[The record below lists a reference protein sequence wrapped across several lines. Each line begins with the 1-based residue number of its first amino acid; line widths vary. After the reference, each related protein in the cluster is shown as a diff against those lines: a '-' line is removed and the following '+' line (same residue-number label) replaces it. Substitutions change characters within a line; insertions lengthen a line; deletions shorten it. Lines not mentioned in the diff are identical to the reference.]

1 MRILLTGGGSAGH
14 INPALA
20 IAETAKQNCP
30 HAEILF
36 VGTEHGKERELVER
50 EGYTLEHVQSEGFHR
65 ALKLSNFKALYLMLF
80 SPYMKE
86 TTKILDDFK
95 PDIVIGTGGYACWP
109 IMAAAARRGIPTA
122 LHESNAKP
130 GLAIK
135 LLQRK
140 AKRIWINFEATKKH
154 LHANC
159 PIDRVGNPLRCEFGT
174 LSKEEARRRL
184 GIGEKEFFI
193 LSFGGSQGAEPVNA
207 AVLDL
212 MKSMAEEH
220 QSLRF
225 LHATGKRDWTVSKTR
240 FEELELDR
248 FSNCTLTEYIYDMPL
263 QMAAADLIISRA
275 GAMTLSELALM
286 KKAAILIPSPHVA
299 GNHQFYNAKAL
310 ADADA
315 AVLVDEDS
323 LKDGELPRAVR
334 MLLNDK
340 EKIKSLEKNI
350 EGFARTDANR
360 EIWKQIQ
367 EITGK

>member
-20 IAETAKQNCP
+20 IAETVKQNCP
-30 HAEILF
+30 QAQILF

-50 EGYTLEHVQSEGFHR
+50 EGYRLERVRSEGFR
-65 ALKLSNFKALYLMLF
+65 RSLKLSNFKALYLLVF

-86 TTKILDDFK
+86 TTKILDDFQ

-130 GLAIK
+130 GLTIQ

-140 AKRIWINFEATKKH
+140 AKRIWINFEETKKH
-154 LHANC
+154 LHTKC
-159 PIDRVGNPLRCEFGT
+159 PVSHVGNPLRCEFST
-174 LSKEEARRRL
+174 LSKEEARKRL
-184 GIGEKEFFI
+184 GIGENEFFI
-193 LSFGGSQGAEPVNA
+193 LSFGGSQGAEPVNE

-212 MKSMAEEH
+212 MKAMATED
-220 QSLRF
+220 QRLRF
-225 LHATGKRDWTVSKTR
+225 LHASGKRDAEMSKKR
-240 FEELELDR
+240 FEELELNR
-248 FSNCTLTEYIYDMPL
+248 LSNCALTEYIYDMPL

-286 KKAAILIPSPHVA
+286 KKAAILIPSPYVA
-299 GNHQFYNAKAL
+299 ANHQFYNAKAL
-310 ADADA
+310 ADADG
-315 AVLVDEDS
+315 AVLVEES
-323 LKDGELPRAVR
+323 VLKDGGLIQAVR

-350 EGFARTDANR
+350 EGFARADANR